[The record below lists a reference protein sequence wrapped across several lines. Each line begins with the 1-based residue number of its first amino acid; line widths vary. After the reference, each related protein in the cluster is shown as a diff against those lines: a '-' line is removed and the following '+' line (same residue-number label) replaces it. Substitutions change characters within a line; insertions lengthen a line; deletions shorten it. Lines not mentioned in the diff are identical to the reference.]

1 MADEEEGNHVLD
13 LCGGQL
19 PDLAKVT
26 IGDDVQEID
35 LTENRLKEV
44 DGRILNLRGL
54 KKISF
59 RKNLLTDVEALDEM
73 SSAGGLLELVLY
85 DNHIKKLPPL
95 GNFKMISKFDSS
107 YNKVRSRCSLMAFR
121 S

>member
-1 MADEEEGNHVLD
+1 MADEEEGKHVLD

-54 KKISF
+54 KRISF
-59 RKNLLTDVEALDEM
+59 RKN
-73 SSAGGLLELVLY
+73 
-85 DNHIKKLPPL
+85 
-95 GNFKMISKFDSS
+95 
-107 YNKVRSRCSLMAFR
+107 SL
-121 S
+121 